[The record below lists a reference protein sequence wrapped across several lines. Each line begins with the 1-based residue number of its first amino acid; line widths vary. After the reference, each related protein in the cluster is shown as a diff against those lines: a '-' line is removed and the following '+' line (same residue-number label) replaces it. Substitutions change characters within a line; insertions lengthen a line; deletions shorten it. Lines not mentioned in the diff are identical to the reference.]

1 MIVYFNGQF
10 MPKEAVCI
18 SPDDRGF
25 LFADGVYEVIRA
37 YNGVLFRAD
46 MHFAR
51 LRRSLSELRISIPD
65 LGVLETACV
74 ELLAR
79 NMLLETDARLYLQ
92 ITRGVA
98 PRTHIFPDPPPPPT
112 IYITATRL
120 QPPVREW
127 ETGIK
132 VILVPDIRWA
142 RCDIKALMLL
152 PNILASQQAH
162 ERGAWEAILV
172 RNGVV
177 MEGSHTTV
185 CGIFDGAL
193 VTAPVTN
200 NILGGVTREVILK
213 ACRELEIPVRE
224 FPIFESELPYAQ
236 ELLILGTTT
245 EVMPVVQVDDWLVG
259 DGKPGPLTRQLQR
272 VYREIVA
279 RELAAAKHGRA
290 T

>member
-10 MPKEAVCI
+10 MSKEAVCI

-37 YNGVLFRAD
+37 YNGALFHAD
-46 MHFAR
+46 LHFAR
-51 LRRSLSELRISIPD
+51 LQRSMSELRIPVPD
-65 LGVLETACV
+65 LGVLEAACV

-79 NMLLETDARLYLQ
+79 NALLETDARLYLQ

-98 PRTHIFPDPPPPPT
+98 PRTHIFPDPPPTPT
-112 IYITATRL
+112 VYITAGAI
-120 QPPVREW
+120 QPPTREW

-132 VILVPDIRWA
+132 VILTPDIRWA

-152 PNILASQQAH
+152 PNILASQEAH
-162 ERGAWEAILV
+162 EQGAWEAILV

-213 ACRELEIPVRE
+213 ACRELGIPIKE
-224 FPIFESELPYAQ
+224 FPIFENELPRAQ

-245 EVMPVVQVDDWLVG
+245 EVMPVVQVDDWFVG
-259 DGKPGPLTRQLQR
+259 DGKPGPLTRKLQR
-272 VYREIVA
+272 AYREVVA
-279 RELAAAKHGRA
+279 RELAAAKR
-290 T
+290 